1 METDEIYHY
10 RKKLYF
16 SVSYEPGTKNWN
28 TLKTKYYLFKD
39 NFFINDYI
47 GNSYLMREKNNKGE
61 NAFFDDTLNTF
72 YLWLYGD
79 RPMVKDYSERE
90 RKSDAATIWATL
102 SS

>member
-1 METDEIYHY
+1 
-10 RKKLYF
+10 
-16 SVSYEPGTKNWN
+16 
-28 TLKTKYYLFKD
+28 
-39 NFFINDYI
+39 
-47 GNSYLMREKNNKGE
+47 MREKNNKGE